1 MTSLSS
7 SHDDFQSL
15 TLSEDSTVSEGTRRL
30 LSPYNRNR
38 YDSLNRDIQNELIK
52 VKETFRIITN
62 DLNHFQGNFEQLTE
76 FKDKIR
82 QMNRIL
88 LTVKQRQD
96 ILDDRNEQMLID
108 LQNHI
113 WELAK
118 YSVRIEIY
126 LCTIE
131 QMKNTANDL
140 LQLAKKSST
149 NDFLERTIRLNSEI
163 TLLETR
169 IKIDCHNLTIRDN
182 LDKLQKRCTI
192 LLNPN
197 ERTQLKTLRNFQVKK
212 SLLNH
217 CRTRL
222 V

>member
-62 DLNHFQGNFEQLTE
+62 DLNNFQGNFEQLTE

-140 LQLAKKSST
+140 LQIAKKSST